1 MTVVSRSVRR
11 PLRSHP
17 WLAFIA
23 ISGLALTVQACGG
36 GAGDAAPAA
45 PAPAPVVAGPPG
57 AQVYQRSCARCHGVD
72 RLGKN
77 GDPAVTP
84 DRLRSIG
91 DQQLELNIRNGKGEM
106 PAFGGLTQTQ
116 VDDLIAYLRA
126 G

>member
-1 MTVVSRSVRR
+1 MTVVPRFVR
-11 PLRSHP
+11 PSLRSHP
-17 WLAFIA
+17 WLAFLA
-23 ISGLALTVQACGG
+23 VTGLALTLQACGG
-36 GAGDAAPAA
+36 GAGGAAPAA

-72 RLGKN
+72 RQGKN